1 MFFTSLQKLLI
12 VKLVFAT
19 NNKHK
24 VEEVKKLLPAG
35 FELLTL
41 AGIGCAEEL
50 PETGNT
56 LEQNAA
62 QKARYIH
69 DKYGYDCFADDS
81 GLEVEALH
89 GRPGVYSARYAGV
102 NGDAA
107 ENNKKLLAELNL
119 EENRKA
125 RFRTVIALMLKE
137 ETHVFDGSVY
147 GEITLSPRGANGF
160 GYDPVFIPEGF
171 HVTFAEMAPEL
182 KNRISH
188 RAEAV
193 KKLVQFLAGS

>member
-1 MFFTSLQKLLI
+1 

-24 VEEVKKLLPAG
+24 LEEVRKILPASV
-35 FELLTL
+35 EILTL
-41 AGIGCAEEL
+41 NDIGCTDAL

-69 DKYGYDCFADDS
+69 DKYGHDCFADDS
-81 GLEVEALH
+81 GLEVQALH
-89 GRPGVYSARYAGV
+89 GRPGVYSARYAG
-102 NGDAA
+102 D
-107 ENNKKLLAELNL
+107 ENNSAANMTKVLTEMNH

-125 RFRTVIALMLKE
+125 KFRTVIALMIGE
-137 ETHVFDGSVY
+137 ETIFFEGAIE
-147 GEITLSPRGANGF
+147 GEIILSARGKNGF
-160 GYDPVFIPEGF
+160 GYDPIFIPAGF

-188 RAEAV
+188 RAIAV
-193 KKLVQFLAGS
+193 KKLGEYLDKELMS